1 MAARSTSRFKQK
13 PAVPFGDFMLPIL
26 GVVALGIVVVGIRLL
41 WAPNP
46 PKPTVITQP
55 RPIAQHQSAG
65 IVAGKKA
72 GAEDGVVTKK
82 EKIDNV
88 IIAQP
93 VQRKSDSRSQTENRP
108 GTPSGEGGDNASQK
122 SPSQPRAA
130 RVEPKKGDA
139 APGENRVVVRGG
151 SIDKSLFII
160 QCGSYTD
167 RAAANAVVSSL
178 QKMGHS
184 AVVRQAEVRGK
195 NYYRVI
201 VAGGRDRAV
210 ADEIAKDIKAAGHPV
225 LVRQNQ

>member
-1 MAARSTSRFKQK
+1 MAARLTSRFKQK

-41 WAPNP
+41 WAPSP
-46 PKPTVITQP
+46 PKPTVVAQP
-55 RPIAQHQSAG
+55 RPIAQRQSVESTEEKDA
-65 IVAGKKA
+65 
-72 GAEDGVVTKK
+72 GVVTKK

-93 VQRKSDSRSQTENRP
+93 VQRKSGSRPQTENRSQAA
-108 GTPSGEGGDNASQK
+108 GGEGGDASLPK
-122 SPSQPRAA
+122 SPSQSRAA
-130 RVEPKKGDA
+130 RVDSKKGDA
-139 APGENRVVVRGG
+139 APGEKRAVVRGG

-160 QCGSYTD
+160 QCGSYSD
-167 RAAANAVVSSL
+167 RTAANTVVSAL

-184 AVVRQAEVRGK
+184 AVVRQAEVRGR

-201 VAGGRDRAV
+201 VAGGRERAV
-210 ADEIAKDIKAAGHPV
+210 ADEIAKDVKAAGYPV

>member
-130 RVEPKKGDA
+130 RVEPKKAMLRQGKIA
-139 APGENRVVVRGG
+139 
-151 SIDKSLFII
+151 SL
-160 QCGSYTD
+160 S
-167 RAAANAVVSSL
+167 AAAASTRVCLLS
-178 QKMGHS
+178 S
-184 AVVRQAEVRGK
+184 AVPTPTARRQTPSFRRFRRWGTAPWCVRRRCAARTT
-195 NYYRVI
+195 
-201 VAGGRDRAV
+201 
-210 ADEIAKDIKAAGHPV
+210 IA
-225 LVRQNQ
+225 